1 MIKTIKDAHK
11 KDAPAFSCMIRK
23 TLHRFGDDRDGAIA
37 MVFGFAFVPIIA
49 FVGFSVDYAAALNAK
64 TRLQAIVD
72 IAAQAGARLPATANA
87 NRMEAAQKA
96 FDANFIR
103 KKFSN
108 AVPPPRIDASNSG
121 VKVAATTTID
131 TAILGIIGI
140 HKVEVAAQATARSQ
154 IQNGGVACLLSLSNI
169 SPDGLHMQG
178 INKVSSPDC
187 WAWVNSTA
195 ATSINATGAASGVAQ
210 GFCTAGA
217 VDGPEHFT
225 PRPFAGCDPIKDP
238 FKEQINNVWVA
249 TACSH
254 NKLQLKNGT
263 HTLKPGVYCGDTVLK
278 PHAHVTFAPGT
289 YVFKGGTLQVQAGA
303 SITGDGVTLFFYGAN
318 TRMEVRGG
326 GSLDLKAP
334 TTGNLAGFVI
344 VDRLIEWYDPEIRE
358 TVIQGGGRI
367 KLEGVLYAP
376 QWKVNISGNGEIN
389 QESDFF
395 TMIADSFYMEGNG
408 RLNISSDAKTAGLPE
423 IMPKIRNGPVILE

>member
-1 MIKTIKDAHK
+1 MKRTIREAQTEH
-11 KDAPAFSCMIRK
+11 APLFSGAARK
-23 TLHRFGDDRDGAIA
+23 TLHRFGDDRRGAIA

-49 FVGFSVDYAAALNAK
+49 FVGFSVDYATALNAK
-64 TRLQAIVD
+64 TRLQAVVD

-103 KKFSN
+103 KKFAN
-108 AVPPPRIDASNSG
+108 AVSNPNIEASNSG
-121 VKVAATTTID
+121 VTVSATTTVD
-131 TAILGIIGI
+131 TAILGIIGV
-140 HKVEVAAQATARSQ
+140 HEVEITAQASARSQ
-154 IQNGGVACLLSLSNI
+154 IQNGGVACLLALSET
-169 SPDGLHMQG
+169 SEDGLHMQG

-187 WAWVNSTA
+187 WAWINSTA
-195 ATSINATGAASGVAQ
+195 STSINATGAASGVAQ
-210 GFCTAGA
+210 GFCTAGE

-238 FKEQINNVWVA
+238 FKEQINNVWVD
-249 TACSH
+249 TACTH

-263 HTLKPGVYCGDTVLK
+263 HTLQPGVYCGDTVLK
-278 PHAHVTFAPGT
+278 PHAHVTFTPGT

-303 SITGDGVTLFFYGAN
+303 SITGDGVTLFFYGAG

-334 TTGNLAGFVI
+334 ATGNLAGFVI
-344 VDRLIEWYDPEIRE
+344 IDRLIEWYDPEIRE

-376 QWKVNISGNGEIN
+376 QWKINISGNGEIN

-395 TMIADSFYMEGNG
+395 TMVADSFYMEGNG

-423 IMPKIRNGPVILE
+423 IMPKIRNGPVILK